1 MMFPNEERK
10 GDTER
15 GGCIDCFFFYKGNLW
30 RIGILNQVSKHGER
44 DDNESMLV

>member
-1 MMFPNEERK
+1 MEEEK

-15 GGCIDCFFFYKGNLW
+15 GVWLRLLFLYRENLL

-44 DDNESMLV
+44 DDNESMFV